1 MSGSGSVNMEDRI
14 SSEENVIPISC
25 EKKLCCKDMNEGYLN
40 SYVNSSVI

>member
-25 EKKLCCKDMNEGYLN
+25 EKN
-40 SYVNSSVI
+40 SAVKT